1 MTDIVVSVRMP
12 SSLVREL
19 KILVTKNHFK
29 DLSEEIR
36 SIVRNKCFEFKPS
49 PSSEIKQIQELIVEK
64 LSLKE
69 ETQSKQRLISNL
81 KKMLQELQDEK

>member
-1 MTDIVVSVRMP
+1 MTDTVVSVRMP

-36 SIVRNKCFEFKPS
+36 SIVRNKLFELKPL
-49 PSSEIKQIQELIVEK
+49 PPSEIKQIHELVSDK
-64 LSLKE
+64 FSLKE